1 MKLKSL
7 PRETPQE
14 EYSADR
20 MKESRIMR
28 NNTNTSVTQMNGRQR
43 LFHLVNSTAQILL
56 AAIDEESLKNSVLD
70 GMRILA
76 DSFNFDHCYIWQNKM
91 VNSVI
96 HYTMRFE
103 WRNNISCYNAID
115 EESEFLS
122 YDNFPSWEEKF
133 KKGECVNI
141 FYKDMPAREQDKLI
155 NSGIKSI
162 FAVPVYMQDY
172 FWGYMSF
179 DDCKHGRIL
188 DDDEINVLRSICLM
202 IINAVI
208 RNEQTIKTN
217 KETRHRDKLLNTVN
231 DIAAVLLQAEVSEF
245 ENALFRC
252 MGMLG
257 ETVSADRVYIWRN
270 YKVKDKLYASQLFEW
285 SEGAEPQQDNE
296 YTLDI
301 PYDENMPGWE
311 EKLSKG
317 QCINGIIREMELA
330 VRNQLEP
337 QGIISILV
345 VPVFLREHF
354 WGFVGFDNCRSER
367 IFTENEETI
376 LRSGSLLIAH
386 SMLRNALTM
395 NIRATA
401 TELEQA
407 LEQAQAANR
416 AKSEFLSNMSHEMR
430 TPLNAIIGMIQ
441 IGKTS
446 NLIDKKDYAFDK
458 IEGASNHLLTV
469 INDVLDMSKIEAGK
483 FILSE
488 SKFDFEKSIR
498 KAINV
503 TGFKIEEK
511 KQKFGLYLDSDIPKF
526 LSGDEH
532 RLMQVITNLLT
543 NAAKFTPEHGSI
555 WLKAHLDQSDAE
567 ENKNGECTIRIEVKD
582 TGIGISPVHHERV
595 FSPFEQAETN
605 TSRRFGG
612 TGLGLAICKRI
623 VELMNGKIWVES
635 ESGKGAVFIF
645 TAKLTRLNNTED
657 NDKKV
662 SVTITAEE
670 EEQLTFKGKRLLLA
684 EDVEINREI
693 LLSILEPVEIE
704 IDCAVNGA
712 EAVKMFQ
719 SDPCKYDLIFM
730 DMQMPQMDGLEA
742 TREIRKHE
750 AGIEMTGQEIM
761 RRTVPI
767 IAMTANVFKE
777 DIEKCIEAGMN
788 AHIGKPL
795 DFNEVMKIMKR
806 YLKPGNYADD

>member
-1 MKLKSL
+1 MKLKNL
-7 PRETPQE
+7 PRETPRE
-14 EYSADR
+14 GYSADR
-20 MKESRIMR
+20 MKDSSSYQDFNAAGTHI
-28 NNTNTSVTQMNGRQR
+28 NNQQR
-43 LFHLVNSTAQILL
+43 LFLLVNTTAQILL
-56 AAIDEESLKNSVLD
+56 AAIDEESLKKSVLD
-70 GMRILA
+70 GMRIIA
-76 DSFNFDHCYIWQNKM
+76 DSFNFDRCYIWQNKLING
-91 VNSVI
+91 VL

-103 WRNNISCYNAID
+103 WRNNISCCHDFDDN
-115 EESEFLS
+115 SEFFS
-122 YDNFPSWEEKF
+122 YDVFPSWEAKL
-133 KKGECVNI
+133 KNGECVNVL
-141 FYKDMPAREQDKLI
+141 YRDMPEWEQKNLI
-155 NSGIKSI
+155 NSGVKSI
-162 FAVPVYMQDY
+162 FAVPVYMNDY

-179 DDCKHGRIL
+179 DDCRQERVL
-188 DDDEINVLRSICLM
+188 DDDEMNVLRSICLM
-202 IINAVI
+202 IINAII
-208 RNEQTIKTN
+208 RSDQTVKVN
-217 KETRHRDKLLNTVN
+217 KETKHRDKLLNIVN
-231 DIAAVLLQAEVSEF
+231 KIAAVLLQAEVSEF
-245 ENALFRC
+245 ENALFQC

-257 ETVSADRVYIWRN
+257 ETVNVDRVYIWRN
-270 YKVKDKLYASQLFEW
+270 FKVNGKLYATQLFEW
-285 SEGAEPQQDNE
+285 SEGAEPQQDSE
-296 YTLDI
+296 FTLDI
-301 PYDENMPGWE
+301 PYDDNMPGWE
-311 EKLSKG
+311 QKLSRG
-317 QCINGIIREMELA
+317 ECINGIIRDMDIA
-330 VRNQLEP
+330 AQNQLSP
-337 QGIISILV
+337 QGILSILV

-354 WGFVGFDNCRSER
+354 WGFVGFDNCHSEQ
-367 IFTENEETI
+367 IFNENEEII

-401 TELEQA
+401 SELEQA

-441 IGKTS
+441 IGKS
-446 NLIDKKDYAFDK
+446 ANQIYKKDYAFDK

-483 FILSE
+483 FSLSE

-511 KQKFGLYLDSDIPKF
+511 KQKFGMYLDSDIPKF

-555 WLKAHLDQSDAE
+555 WLKAHLDQSEPADNDDGA
-567 ENKNGECTIRIEVKD
+567 CTIRIEVKD
-582 TGIGISPVHHERV
+582 TGIGISPIHHERV

-623 VELMNGKIWVES
+623 IELMNGKIWVES
-635 ESGKGAVFIF
+635 ESGKGAIFTF
-645 TAKLTRLNNTED
+645 TAKLNRLDDSDEE
-657 NDKKV
+657 NDKNI
-662 SVTITAEE
+662 SVTVTADEE
-670 EEQLTFKGKRLLLA
+670 ESQTFKGKRLLLA

-693 LLSILEPVEIE
+693 ILSILEPVEIE
-704 IDCAVNGA
+704 IDCAVNGV
-712 EAVKMFQ
+712 EALNMFQ
-719 SDPCKYDLIFM
+719 SNPDKYDLIFM

-750 AGIEMTGQEIM
+750 SYLDKSDPANAHQP
-761 RRTVPI
+761 VPI

-777 DIEKCIEAGMN
+777 DIEKCIDAGMN

-795 DFNEVMKIMKR
+795 DFSEVMEMMKR
-806 YLKPGNYADD
+806 YLKQ